1 MDTIVVKGNNYSYN
15 DLKLM
20 EDIHN
25 IPEWDKLV
33 KIVLV
38 YPTGIVKEI
47 VSGYNTF
54 KIVTEDKDETIIYK

>member
-1 MDTIVVKGNNYSYN
+1 MDTIVVKGTDYSYN

-20 EDIHN
+20 EDVHN

-47 VSGYNTF
+47 ISAYNTF
-54 KIVTEDKDETIIYK
+54 KIVTESDESIIYK

>member
-1 MDTIVVKGNNYSYN
+1 MDTIVVKGSDYSYN

-20 EDIHN
+20 KDVHN

-47 VSGYNTF
+47 ISGYNTF
-54 KIVTEDKDETIIYK
+54 KIVTEDKDGTIIYK

>member
-1 MDTIVVKGNNYSYN
+1 MDTIVVKGTDYSYN
-15 DLKLM
+15 NLKLM

-54 KIVTEDKDETIIYK
+54 KIVTESDKSIIYK